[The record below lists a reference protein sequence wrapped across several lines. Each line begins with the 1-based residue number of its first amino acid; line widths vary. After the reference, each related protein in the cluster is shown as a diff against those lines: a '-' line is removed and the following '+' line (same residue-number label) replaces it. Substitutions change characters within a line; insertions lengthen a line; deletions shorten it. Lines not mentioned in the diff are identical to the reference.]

1 MLLSANCQIVW
12 RISLAMAGRL
22 ETEDSRVET
31 EDWAWKRLQQLNYS
45 AALVAHNLSA
55 EEIGPVAKES
65 V

>member
-1 MLLSANCQIVW
+1 
-12 RISLAMAGRL
+12 MAGRL